1 MLLLF
6 LIIMTESKITLKY
19 VPIFSELDD
28 SILSR
33 IQELGLLRNYK
44 KDMLIMDETGDNT
57 SGLFI
62 ITKGAVKVT
71 RNDTEGREIILTI
84 LGEYE
89 YFGEM
94 SLLDG
99 ENPSANVVAM
109 EDTELFYLG
118 REQFMQLIQ
127 YNPKITYA
135 LLEGL
140 IRRLRA
146 ADDKIKSLSLL
157 KAEGKIIT
165 AIIQL
170 AEVSGTMKQGLVEF
184 DLPFQHDIANI
195 AGTSRETV
203 SRVLHS
209 LEKKGLVELDGSKIR
224 IPDYNTFKKSFG

>member
-1 MLLLF
+1 
-6 LIIMTESKITLKY
+6 MTDSKIILKY

-33 IQELGLLRNYK
+33 IEELGMTRNYK
-44 KDMLIMDETGDNT
+44 KDMIIVDETNNDA

-62 ITKGAVKVT
+62 VINGSVKVT
-71 RNDTEGREIILTI
+71 RNDAEGREIILTI

-99 ENPSANVVAM
+99 ENPSANVSAM
-109 EDTELFYLG
+109 ENTELFYIG
-118 REQFMQLIQ
+118 RDQFMQLIE
-127 YNPKITYA
+127 YNPKITFA
-135 LLEGL
+135 LLEGM
-140 IRRLRA
+140 IKRLRA

-157 KAEGKIIT
+157 KAEGKIVK

-170 AEVSGTMKQGLVEF
+170 AEISGKMKQGSVEV

-209 LEKKGLVELDGSKIR
+209 LEKKGLVQLDGSKIK
-224 IPDYNTFKKSFG
+224 IPDYDEFRAKFG

>member
-1 MLLLF
+1 M
-6 LIIMTESKITLKY
+6 INDSKVILKY

-33 IQELGLLRNYK
+33 IEELGIFRNYK
-44 KDMLIMDETGDNT
+44 KDMVIIDESNEGP
-57 SGLFI
+57 GLFI

-71 RNDTEGREIILTI
+71 RNDSEGREIILTI

-99 ENPSANVVAM
+99 QNPSANVVAM
-109 EDTELFYLG
+109 ENTEVFYIS
-118 REQFMQLIQ
+118 RDEFMHLIQ
-127 YNPKITYA
+127 YNPKITFA

-140 IRRLRA
+140 IKRLRA

-157 KAEGKIIT
+157 KAEGKIIS

-170 AEVSGTMKQGLVEF
+170 AEISGIMKQGMVEV

-203 SRVLHS
+203 SRVLHA
-209 LEKKGLVELDGSKIR
+209 LEKKGLVQLDGSKIR
-224 IPDYNTFKKSFG
+224 IPDYNTFKKSFS

>member
-1 MLLLF
+1 M
-6 LIIMTESKITLKY
+6 IDSKIILKY
-19 VPIFSELDD
+19 VPIFSDLDD
-28 SILSR
+28 SILTR
-33 IQELGLLRNYK
+33 IEELGVIRNYK
-44 KDMLIMDETGDNT
+44 KDMVIMDETDLNNT
-57 SGLFI
+57 GLFV

-71 RNDTEGREIILTI
+71 RNDTEGREIIITI
-84 LGEYE
+84 LGEYD

-135 LLEGL
+135 ILEGL
-140 IRRLRA
+140 IKRLRA

-170 AEVSGTMKQGLVEF
+170 AEISGVMKQ
-184 DLPFQHDIANI
+184 
-195 AGTSRETV
+195 
-203 SRVLHS
+203 
-209 LEKKGLVELDGSKIR
+209 
-224 IPDYNTFKKSFG
+224 

>member
-1 MLLLF
+1 MND
-6 LIIMTESKITLKY
+6 SKIILKY
-19 VPIFSELDD
+19 VPIFSELEDN
-28 SILSR
+28 ILSR
-33 IQELGLLRNYK
+33 IEELGIFRNYK
-44 KDMLIMDETGDNT
+44 KDMVIMDESNEGQ
-57 SGLFI
+57 GLFI

-71 RNDTEGREIILTI
+71 RNDSEGREIILTL

-99 ENPSANVVAM
+99 QNPSANVIAM
-109 EDTELFYLG
+109 ENTELFYLS
-118 REQFMQLIQ
+118 RDEFMHLVE
-127 YNPKITYA
+127 YNPKITFA

-140 IRRLRA
+140 IKRLRA

-157 KAEGKIIT
+157 KAEGKIIS
-165 AIIQL
+165 AVIQL
-170 AEVSGTMKQGLVEF
+170 AEISGIMKQGMVEV

-209 LEKKGLVELDGSKIR
+209 LEKKGLVQLDGSRIK

>member
-1 MLLLF
+1 MN
-6 LIIMTESKITLKY
+6 ESKIILKY

-33 IQELGLLRNYK
+33 IQELGILRIYK
-44 KDMLIMDETGDNT
+44 KDMLIMDEMSDNT

-62 ITKGAVKVT
+62 IRKGAVKVT
-71 RNDTEGREIILTI
+71 RNDTEGREIILSI

-109 EDTELFYLG
+109 ENTELFYLG

-170 AEVSGTMKQGLVEF
+170 AEVAGIMKQGLVEVE
-184 DLPFQHDIANI
+184 LPFQHDIANM

-209 LEKKGLVELDGSKIR
+209 LEKKGLIQLDGSKIR
-224 IPDYNTFKKSFG
+224 IPDYSTFKKTFD

>member
-1 MLLLF
+1 MPEPK
-6 LIIMTESKITLKY
+6 IILKY
-19 VPIFSELDD
+19 VHIFSDLDE
-28 SILSR
+28 SILAR
-33 IQELGLLRNYK
+33 IQELGITRSYK
-44 KDMLIMDETGDNT
+44 KDMLIMDENNDNA

-62 ITKGAVKVT
+62 ITKGSVKVT
-71 RNDTEGREIILTI
+71 RNDPEGREIILTI

-99 ENPSANVVAM
+99 ENPSANVAAM

-118 REQFMQLIQ
+118 REQFMQLIE

-135 LLEGL
+135 ILEGL
-140 IRRLRA
+140 IKRLRA

-157 KAEGKIIT
+157 KAEGKIVS

-170 AEVSGTMKQGLVEF
+170 AELSGVMKQGLVEV

-209 LEKKGLVELDGSKIR
+209 LEKKGLIQLDGSKIR
-224 IPDYNTFKKSFG
+224 IPDYNTFKKSFS

>member
-1 MLLLF
+1 M
-6 LIIMTESKITLKY
+6 I
-19 VPIFSELDD
+19 
-28 SILSR
+28 
-33 IQELGLLRNYK
+33 
-44 KDMLIMDETGDNT
+44 IMDESNEGP
-57 SGLFI
+57 GLFI

-71 RNDTEGREIILTI
+71 RNDSEGREIILTI

-99 ENPSANVVAM
+99 QNPSANVVSM
-109 EDTELFYLG
+109 ENTELFYIS
-118 REQFMQLIQ
+118 RDEFMHLIQ
-127 YNPKITYA
+127 YNPKITFS

-140 IRRLRA
+140 IKRLRA

-170 AEVSGTMKQGLVEF
+170 AEISGIMKQGMVEV

-203 SRVLHS
+203 SRVLHA
-209 LEKKGLVELDGSKIR
+209 LEKKGLVQLEGSKIR
-224 IPDYNTFKKSFG
+224 IPDYDAFKKSFS